1 MLVDNLTKNALIFD
15 MKKIN
20 EIPLKLVA
28 MCEQTLVTRKSLI
41 DWFDNLKNNEKVIF
55 LHIKLLLMNQ

>member
-1 MLVDNLTKNALIFD
+1 

-28 MCEQTLVTRKSLI
+28 TCEQTLATRKELI
-41 DWFDNLKNNEKVIF
+41 DWFDNLKTNEKVFFYFIR
-55 LHIKLLLMNQ
+55 INIEK